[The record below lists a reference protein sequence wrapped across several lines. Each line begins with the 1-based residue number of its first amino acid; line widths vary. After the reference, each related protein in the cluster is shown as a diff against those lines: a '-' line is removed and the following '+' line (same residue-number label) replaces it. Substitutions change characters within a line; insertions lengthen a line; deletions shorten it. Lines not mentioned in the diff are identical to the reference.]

1 MVVGHQRKEE
11 FKFYFGELLMARYT
25 DSVCTLCRRERQKLF
40 LKGQKCFTD
49 KCPIEIRNYPP
60 GQHGNTRRAKVSEY
74 GVQLREKQKIKRIYG
89 LLETQ
94 FRNYFE
100 KASRQK
106 GITGDNLVKLLECRL
121 DNVVYRLGFASSRKQ
136 ARQLIKHRHI
146 IVNTH
151 LVDVPSFILDAGDVI
166 KIKDKSKKLDV
177 IHGSLKKMKDS
188 TYSWLTIDKASLS
201 GTFMQV
207 PERADVPLNA
217 NEQLVVE
224 LYSK

>member
-1 MVVGHQRKEE
+1 
-11 FKFYFGELLMARYT
+11 MARYT
-25 DSVCTLCRRERQKLF
+25 DSVCKLCRRERQKLF
-40 LKGQKCFTD
+40 LKGQKCFTE
-49 KCPIEIRNYPP
+49 KCPMEIRSYPP
-60 GQHGNTRRAKVSEY
+60 GQHGNSRRAKVSEF
-74 GVQLREKQKIKRIYG
+74 GIQLREKQKIKRTYG

-100 KASRQK
+100 KANKQK
-106 GITGDNLVKLLECRL
+106 GITGDNLVKILESRL

-146 IVNTH
+146 IVNER
-151 LVDVPSFILDAGDVI
+151 LVDVPSFSLSAGDLI
-166 KIKDKSKKLDV
+166 KIKEKSKKLDA
-177 IHGSLKKMKDS
+177 IHGSLKKAKDS
-188 TYSWLTIDKASLS
+188 TYTWLSVDKASLS
-201 GTFMQV
+201 GTFIQV